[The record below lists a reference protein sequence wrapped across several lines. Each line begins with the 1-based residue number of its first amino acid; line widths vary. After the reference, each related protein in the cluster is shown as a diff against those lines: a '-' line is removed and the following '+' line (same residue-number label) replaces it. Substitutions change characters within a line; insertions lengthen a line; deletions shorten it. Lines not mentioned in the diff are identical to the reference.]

1 MHKIATQYHI
11 YKIETRRCNPE
22 LDIKRQQEVKKQVE
36 TSRRVLD
43 RIYGSESSF
52 RRNWFAIKGVSPG
65 IKNYLQFEKLRFTHE
80 QNQIRYKIY
89 KILGRGISRQ
99 RQRHIELFEM
109 YNKAWLRMSHKEK
122 TKGFLLVKDLAEI
135 LGHDDID
142 DPETVQEVK
151 RLLQYVSDL
160 HEPKPTYALNV
171 HLEEEKTAIDD
182 IKDEV
187 REVSRVLHNLQ
198 SSIAKTQHTHS
209 VLG

>member
-11 YKIETRRCNPE
+11 YKIETRRNNPE
-22 LDIKRQQEVKKQVE
+22 LDVKRRQEVSMQVE
-36 TSRRVLD
+36 TSRQVLL

-65 IKNYLQFEKLRFTHE
+65 IKNYLEFEKLRFTHE

-89 KILGRGISRQ
+89 KILGRGIARQ
-99 RQRHIELFEM
+99 RLNNIELFDV

-122 TKGFLLVKDLAEI
+122 SSGYLLVKDLSEI
-135 LGHDDID
+135 LGFESTE
-142 DPETVQEVK
+142 DPGTVREVK

-160 HEPKPTYALNV
+160 HEPKPNYSLNV

-182 IKDEV
+182 IKDEI
-187 REVSRVLHNLQ
+187 REISRVVQ
-198 SSIAKTQHTHS
+198 SLRRTSS
-209 VLG
+209 NG